1 MHKHILVIDDERVV
15 RKAFSDALQGA
26 GFEVDT
32 AESGPEG
39 VEMNR
44 RVFYDLIF
52 LDLDMPGVDGVETL
66 RRIRETDRQ
75 VLIYIFSAYDKDLL
89 AELDDARREDL
100 GFGIIHKPAAAA
112 LIVKVTELILEQPEA
127 AEQISHAMI

>member
-1 MHKHILVIDDERVV
+1 MHKHILVIDDEQAV
-15 RKAFSDALQGA
+15 RSAFSDALQGA
-26 GFEVDT
+26 GFEVDA

-52 LDLDMPGVDGVETL
+52 LDLDMPGVNGVETL
-66 RRIRETDRQ
+66 RRIRQTDRQ

-89 AELDDARREDL
+89 AKLEDARREDL
-100 GFGIIHKPAAAA
+100 GFGVIHKPAAAE
-112 LIVKVTELILEQPEA
+112 LVVKVTELILEQPEA
-127 AEQISHAMI
+127 AEQISHAII